1 MAAVDRLAAV
11 DRPRLVEGADADR
24 QTAAAA
30 RDAGLP
36 PARLAAPN
44 AAPGLWSTAA
54 FGLNAAP
61 SALELNLLGDHL
73 LSCRHGVQATALHCG
88 AHALRGFIAAHLVTC
103 AALCVLAVVVLW
115 QTV

>member
-1 MAAVDRLAAV
+1 MAAAERLASVA
-11 DRPRLVEGADADR
+11 RPPLIPAGADDDR
-24 QTAAAA
+24 RTAPTEPGIVPHRVASAV
-30 RDAGLP
+30 
-36 PARLAAPN
+36 
-44 AAPGLWSTAA
+44 PGLWSTAA

-73 LSCRHGVQATALHCG
+73 LICRHGAQATALHCG

-103 AALCVLAVVVLW
+103 AALCALAVALLW